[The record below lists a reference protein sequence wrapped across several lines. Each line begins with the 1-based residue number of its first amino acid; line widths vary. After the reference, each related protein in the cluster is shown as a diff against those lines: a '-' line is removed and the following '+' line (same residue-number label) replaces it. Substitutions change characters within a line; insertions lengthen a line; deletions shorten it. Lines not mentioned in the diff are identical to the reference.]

1 MDCRIKGHTQLLEA
15 LKNHSVLGKLICGV
29 IPANEA
35 VSYAH
40 NNHQS
45 IFNYDPKSP
54 ASRAYAELVGT
65 LVRRMLQSQVR

>member
-1 MDCRIKGHTQLLEA
+1 MDNRIKGHTQLLEDLRSHA
-15 LKNHSVLGKLICGV
+15 VLGKLICGV

-45 IFNYDPKSP
+45 VFSYDPKAS
-54 ASRAYAELVGT
+54 ASRAYAELVVT
-65 LVRRMLQSQVR
+65 LIRRMVQG